1 MSLFHSDAFLAFRSR
16 DFSLLSINQ
25 LCLILAI
32 MIQEVVIA
40 YSVYQLTQNPL
51 SLGMIALIELL
62 PFICLSLFMAIG
74 LTAITDKKLCSG
86 VLAVA
91 H

>member
-40 YSVYQLTQNPL
+40 YSIYQLTQNPL

-62 PFICLSLFMAIG
+62 PFICLSLISG
-74 LTAITDKKLCSG
+74 DWLIAITDKKLCSG
-86 VLAVA
+86 VLAIA
-91 H
+91 L

>member
-62 PFICLSLFMAIG
+62 PFIFLSLI
-74 LTAITDKKLCSG
+74 SG
-86 VLAVA
+86 DWADRYN
-91 H
+91 